1 MPLSIY
7 EQIESWKQQRQKEQD
22 RKLEPFWEMAEKGH
36 QLKIQEE
43 ANLKTLG
50 LINLL
55 RHQSGLPEISPEQ
68 AKEYGYQNLYDRTK
82 IEKQNKDI
90 EYQATEMGIDLK
102 QYKNEPYPIKRQL
115 IADYKG
121 KKIKQDRIDK
131 LQTKYGEIVVE
142 EGTDLDVLEYELGQK
157 RLKKLGRNKLIEEA
171 ELLKIEV
178 QDSDDDSAIRKKIA
192 SAKLGGN
199 LGLTQ
204 KDIQYYQF
212 ALQEGINVV
221 PNNPIATIDRVKD
234 YMDMKKKIA
243 KLQTKSPKP
252 EIANQK
258 RYFDKNYIEDGGE
271 IFKKV
276 EAKEYEDAKEKANK
290 TTGFLNVNR
299 TKSSIE
305 KSKES
310 FLNYKK
316 IGDQYYKKADME
328 SIVAYPSGGDYKT
341 IALQEL
347 VTNINASEREIQ
359 ELKKQMEDMKS
370 DTTVN
375 KEQPEKTNQE
385 TRFDENQQMR
395 WGENKQTTTVKQL
408 IDYYIQAKPEYKNKP
423 RKEIWEII
431 KANYGQP

>member
-90 EYQATEMGIDLK
+90 EYQATEMGIDLN
-102 QYKNEPYPIKRQL
+102 KNEPYHIKRQL

-157 RLKKLGRNKLIEEA
+157 RLNKLGRNKLIEEA

-199 LGLTQ
+199 LGLTP

-212 ALQEGINVV
+212 ALQEGIGIV
-221 PNNPIATIDRVKD
+221 PNNPIATVDKIKD

-243 KLQTKSPKP
+243 KLQTESPKP

-290 TTGFLNVNR
+290 TTGFLKVNR
-299 TKSSIE
+299 TKSSIK
-305 KSKES
+305 KSKKS

-328 SIVAYPSGGDYKT
+328 SIVAYPSGGDHKT

-347 VTNINASEREIQ
+347 VTNINAKDKEMQGLQEKMEGMKVASEPEQ
-359 ELKKQMEDMKS
+359 KS
-370 DTTVN
+370 DKKIKKIT
-375 KEQPEKTNQE
+375 
-385 TRFDENQQMR
+385 D
-395 WGENKQTTTVKQL
+395 
-408 IDYYIQAKPEYKNKP
+408 I
-423 RKEIWEII
+423 KEIF
-431 KANYGQP
+431 

>member
-90 EYQATEMGIDLK
+90 EYQATEMGIDLN
-102 QYKNEPYPIKRQL
+102 KNEPYPIKRQL

-212 ALQEGINVV
+212 ALQEGIGIV
-221 PNNPIATIDRVKD
+221 PNNPIATVDKIKD

-276 EAKEYEDAKEKANK
+276 EAKEYEDAKEKADK
-290 TTGFLNVNR
+290 TTGFLKVNR
-299 TKSSIE
+299 TKSSIK

-328 SIVAYPSGGDYKT
+328 SIVAYPSGGDHKT

-347 VTNINASEREIQ
+347 VTNINAKDKEMQGLQEKMEGMKVASEPEQ
-359 ELKKQMEDMKS
+359 KS
-370 DTTVN
+370 DKKIKKIT
-375 KEQPEKTNQE
+375 
-385 TRFDENQQMR
+385 D
-395 WGENKQTTTVKQL
+395 
-408 IDYYIQAKPEYKNKP
+408 I
-423 RKEIWEII
+423 KEIF
-431 KANYGQP
+431 